1 MTNVTLDYLQQVMD
15 DYGDIR
21 YRLEDLK
28 SSKET
33 ALKKILEKYPEVAQE
48 ISELEEELDGQ
59 IEQAEELEKRKKKFL
74 QAHVDEYAKSI
85 PLKDKGEVKSNLIRI
100 GLERKVTYDP
110 VGLDGMAMN
119 DPRLLAFRKENISTR
134 ITLNSK

>member
-1 MTNVTLDYLQQVMD
+1 MNVTLEYLQSLMD
-15 DYGDIR
+15 EYGDIR

-33 ALKKILEKYPEVAQE
+33 ALKRILEKYPEAAQE
-48 ISELEEELDGQ
+48 LSELEEELDGQ

-74 QAHVDEYAKSI
+74 QVHVDEYAKSI
-85 PLKDKGEVKSNLIRI
+85 ALKDKGEVKSNLVRI
-100 GLERKVTYDP
+100 GLERKITYDP

-119 DPRLLAFRKENISTR
+119 DHRLLAFRKESISTR

>member
-1 MTNVTLDYLQQVMD
+1 MNVTLEYLQSLMD
-15 DYGDIR
+15 EYGDIR

-33 ALKKILEKYPEVAQE
+33 ALKRILEKYPEAAQE
-48 ISELEEELDGQ
+48 LSELEEELDGQ

-74 QAHVDEYAKSI
+74 QVHVDEYAKSI
-85 PLKDKGEVKSNLIRI
+85 ALKDKGEVKSNLIRI

>member
-1 MTNVTLDYLQQVMD
+1 MNVTLEYLQSLMD
-15 DYGDIR
+15 EYGDIR
-21 YRLEDLK
+21 YKLEDLK

-33 ALKKILEKYPEVAQE
+33 ALKRILEKYPEAAQE
-48 ISELEEELDGQ
+48 LSELEEELNGQ

-74 QAHVDEYAKSI
+74 QVHVDEYAKSI

-110 VGLDGMAMN
+110 VGLDGMAMS
-119 DPRLLAFRKENISTR
+119 DTRLLAFRKESISTR